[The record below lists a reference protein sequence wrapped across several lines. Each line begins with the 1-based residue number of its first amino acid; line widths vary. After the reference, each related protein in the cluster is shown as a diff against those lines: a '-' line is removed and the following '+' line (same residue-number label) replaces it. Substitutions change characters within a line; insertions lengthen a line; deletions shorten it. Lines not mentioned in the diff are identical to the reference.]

1 MSFII
6 LVFITALVI
15 SFIAA
20 YYSIAG
26 LIAIF
31 ASAAI
36 PVAIMGSALEV
47 AKLVSAS
54 WLYRYWNYIPKLIKI
69 YLTTAVVILMFI
81 TSMGIFG
88 FLSKAH
94 VEQTSA
100 GIETI
105 AKVQRIENEIN
116 KFEDIIARSESRI
129 DKLENSGTGGQNNI
143 QAQIDKEQERIDSA
157 YTRIQPLIDEQNFII
172 KNSTSFFKQELLKI
186 DTVLSKLQEYIDQG
200 EIAKAQGLIGTKA
213 DGKYGPA
220 TAQAFKDFQE
230 EKNQTREEW
239 ILKIQ
244 NAESLPSVVAAK
256 EEIIR
261 LRRQSEDQIADS
273 NSIIQKY
280 QEQLQD
286 FATTD
291 VGSLI
296 DEELK
301 RIKNANQQIDQLT
314 SQKYDIQSE
323 YRKLEAEVGPIKY
336 IAEFVYGEDAN
347 KNLLER
353 AVRWVTIII
362 IFVFDPLAVLLL
374 IAANMTLINRNKW
387 IENEEFFSFNTLE
400 SKKKESNQLTET
412 TVKEK
417 KTKKEKNL
425 KKPEIIKEK
434 EILNSAVE
442 VELDNNEETTEILLN
457 GKATKVFLNRPAQK
471 NKAK

>member
-94 VEQTSA
+94 VQQTSA

-362 IFVFDPLAVLLL
+362 IF
-374 IAANMTLINRNKW
+374 
-387 IENEEFFSFNTLE
+387 FF
-400 SKKKESNQLTET
+400 
-412 TVKEK
+412 
-417 KTKKEKNL
+417 
-425 KKPEIIKEK
+425 
-434 EILNSAVE
+434 
-442 VELDNNEETTEILLN
+442 
-457 GKATKVFLNRPAQK
+457 
-471 NKAK
+471 

>member
-230 EKNQTREEW
+230 EKNQTREDR
-239 ILKIQ
+239 K
-244 NAESLPSVVAAK
+244 SVV
-256 EEIIR
+256 
-261 LRRQSEDQIADS
+261 
-273 NSIIQKY
+273 
-280 QEQLQD
+280 
-286 FATTD
+286 
-291 VGSLI
+291 
-296 DEELK
+296 
-301 RIKNANQQIDQLT
+301 
-314 SQKYDIQSE
+314 
-323 YRKLEAEVGPIKY
+323 
-336 IAEFVYGEDAN
+336 
-347 KNLLER
+347 
-353 AVRWVTIII
+353 
-362 IFVFDPLAVLLL
+362 
-374 IAANMTLINRNKW
+374 
-387 IENEEFFSFNTLE
+387 
-400 SKKKESNQLTET
+400 
-412 TVKEK
+412 
-417 KTKKEKNL
+417 
-425 KKPEIIKEK
+425 
-434 EILNSAVE
+434 
-442 VELDNNEETTEILLN
+442 
-457 GKATKVFLNRPAQK
+457 
-471 NKAK
+471 